1 MEYLYALQNFR
12 EAAPGFVTY
21 FFLFISEFFLVA
33 CPVFAA
39 VVYWSI
45 NKKEGALMLIG
56 YSGARYVNQT
66 VKNIACVYRPWIL
79 DSRLHVER
87 HAAKTATGYSFPSG
101 HTTTATAVFGQT
113 AIYQKSRKWLVACCA
128 VFILLVAFSRN
139 FLGAHTLQDV
149 LVAIAETMVVLTAA
163 NFVRKMVDEK
173 PASDTLVAVVMVAI
187 SSLIFLFLVFKKY
200 PVDYDAEG
208 KILVEPFKMKTGCFS
223 AYGMFVGAVSAW
235 WLERHFVKFSTDVS
249 VKEKIIRSVAGV
261 VIFLVMNYTLAPV
274 LKCLGTQAEHLA
286 KNFLL
291 MFVIIYVYP
300 LIFNSVSN
308 RLKK

>member
-12 EAAPGFVTY
+12 EVSPDFVTY

-39 VVYWSI
+39 VIYWSI
-45 NKKEGALMLIG
+45 NKKEGALILIG
-56 YSGARYVNQT
+56 YSGARFVNQT

-79 DSRLHVER
+79 DSRLHVES

-101 HTTTATAVFGQT
+101 HTTTATSFFGQT
-113 AIYQKSRKWLVACCA
+113 AIYQRSRKWIVAGCA
-128 VFILLVAFSRN
+128 VLILLVAFSRN

-149 LVAIAETMVVLTAA
+149 LVAIAETLVVLVVV
-163 NFVRKMVDEK
+163 NFVRKLVDEK
-173 PASDTLVAVVMVAI
+173 PASDTILAIVLIAI
-187 SSLIFLFLVFKKY
+187 SALVFLFLVFKKY

-223 AYGMFVGAVSAW
+223 SFGMFVGAISAW

-249 VKEKIIRSVAGV
+249 VKEKIIRSVCGII
-261 VIFLVMNYTLAPV
+261 IFLVMNYTLSPV
-274 LKCLGTQAEHLA
+274 LNLMGTQAAHLV

-291 MFVIIYVYP
+291 MFVIMYVYP
-300 LIFNSVSN
+300 LIFNSVSKK
-308 RLKK
+308 LKK

>member
-39 VVYWSI
+39 VIYWSI
-45 NKKEGALMLIG
+45 NKNEGALMLIG

-66 VKNIACVYRPWIL
+66 IKNIACVYRPWIL

-101 HTTTATAVFGQT
+101 HTTTASAVFGQT

-149 LVAIAETMVVLTAA
+149 LVAIAETLVVLAAA
-163 NFVRKMVDEK
+163 NFVRNLVDK
-173 PASDTLVAVVMVAI
+173 NPGLDTVVAAVLIAVSTLV
-187 SSLIFLFLVFKKY
+187 FLFLVFKKY
-200 PVDYDAEG
+200 PVDYDAQG

-223 AYGMFVGAVSAW
+223 AYGMFVGALLAW

-249 VKEKIIRSVAGV
+249 VKEKIIRSVGGILV
-261 VIFLVMNYTLAPV
+261 FLVIHYTLSPV
-274 LKCLGTQAEHLA
+274 LKFMGTQAEHLA

-291 MFVIIYVYP
+291 MFGIMYVYP
-300 LIFNSVSN
+300 LIFNFISN
-308 RLKK
+308 KLKG

>member
-139 FLGAHTLQDV
+139 FLGARRNRT
-149 LVAIAETMVVLTAA
+149 
-163 NFVRKMVDEK
+163 VRITNSCN
-173 PASDTLVAVVMVAI
+173 SDI
-187 SSLIFLFLVFKKY
+187 FKKLHIHKSL
-200 PVDYDAEG
+200 D
-208 KILVEPFKMKTGCFS
+208 IFKDNITRHNFFYYTHIFS
-223 AYGMFVGAVSAW
+223 EKHISRVV
-235 WLERHFVKFSTDVS
+235 FSS
-249 VKEKIIRSVAGV
+249 SSG
-261 VIFLVMNYTLAPV
+261 
-274 LKCLGTQAEHLA
+274 
-286 KNFLL
+286 
-291 MFVIIYVYP
+291 
-300 LIFNSVSN
+300 S
-308 RLKK
+308 